1 MPNALVK
8 NPPGSP
14 RTLPPLSDEEV
25 IARVR
30 GGEVDLFEL
39 LMRRYN
45 QLVFR
50 IARGA
55 VRDDAKAEDLA
66 QEAWVRA
73 FQHLDQFARRA
84 SFSTWISRIAL
95 YEGLTRARRD
105 LRSEPL
111 ESHGSAERMTSP
123 RSSPEASALR
133 SEVRS
138 LLETAVDALP
148 ANYRIVFLL
157 REIEELST
165 KETAESVGASEQTVK
180 NRLHRARALLRRKLG
195 ARTGIDRAFPF
206 LAKRCDRI
214 VVAVLDRIG
223 DFSAIR

>member
-1 MPNALVK
+1 MDK
-8 NPPGSP
+8 KRSSSSPG
-14 RTLPPLSDEEV
+14 RLALSDDEV

-30 GGEVDLFEL
+30 AGEVDLFEL

-55 VRDDAKAEDLA
+55 VRDDSKAEDLA

-73 FQHLDQFARRA
+73 FQHLDQFAGRA
-84 SFSTWISRIAL
+84 RFSTWISRIAM

-105 LRSEPL
+105 LRSEPTASH
-111 ESHGSAERMTSP
+111 ESTERATSAHT
-123 RSSPEASALR
+123 SPEAATLR
-133 SEVRS
+133 GEVRS
-138 LLETAVDALP
+138 LLEAAVDALP

-165 KETAESVGASEQTVK
+165 KETAEAVGTSEQTVK

-195 ARTGIDRAFPF
+195 ERTGIDRAFPF

-214 VVAVLDRIG
+214 VVGVLDRIG
-223 DFSAIR
+223 HVSAIR